1 VFDSSSVSDAEV
13 RPNLPLPPHL
23 RPDPQ
28 GGAFEMISKKILTTA
43 AALLVLSAASHVFAQ
58 PNATQPKAPASAPAT
73 TQVNIPV
80 GKVAVIFSEA
90 FQDPK
95 NGIARFVVLQNQLN
109 NEFKKPQDELTQASQ
124 RVQSLQ
130 DEITKLQN
138 SAAPVD
144 PKTIQAKV
152 DQLDQLKKD
161 SQRKLEDTQAA
172 YQKRRTDLFTPLQ
185 TDVGTALDAFAKAHG
200 ITLIIDGSQT
210 QGLLYAAESMD
221 VTKAFIS
228 EFNSKN
234 PATASATAPR

>member
-1 VFDSSSVSDAEV
+1 
-13 RPNLPLPPHL
+13 
-23 RPDPQ
+23 
-28 GGAFEMISKKILTTA
+28 MISKKSLIMA
-43 AALLVLSAASHVFAQ
+43 AALLVLSATAGHVFAQ
-58 PNATQPKAPASAPAT
+58 PNAAQPKPGASAAT
-73 TQVNIPV
+73 QGGAVNIPV

-95 NGIARFVVLQNQLN
+95 NGIARFIVLQNQLN
-109 NEFKKPQDELTQASQ
+109 TEFKKSQDELTQASQ
-124 RVQSLQ
+124 KVQTLQ
-130 DEITKLQN
+130 DEITKLQ
-138 SAAPVD
+138 SSPAPID

-185 TDVGTALDAFAKAHG
+185 SDVGTALDAFAKAHG

-221 VTKAFIS
+221 VTKPFIS
-228 EFNSKN
+228 EFNQKN